1 MNRKTRIKVI
11 MVVSILVISW
21 FSDWSFAEDVSSEP
35 LKSFSE
41 VLNFAVSILSWIWVW
56 FAKWAW
62 EFLTNR
68 WVYWEAL
75 NLDSLL
81 WQYWNVVKNFANFWL
96 WFYFVYVIF
105 KALVG
110 KEQVIKKI
118 KDMLLWILLAWVWI
132 QASWFLIAVIVD
144 VSTITL
150 AAAWSFPS
158 QVVSSSKTS
167 EEAFRSSLS
176 EYLEGDRVKKN
187 SWKLVELFPVNAR
200 SNSLMVTYP
209 VELSWNMNDK
219 ELIDSILP
227 DSKSVSWPLYYI
239 WFSILET
246 NFLPSVDDSSEKWW
260 KATIFNTILQWWTS
274 IVYSLE
280 MLVLFVFSVMR
291 VLYIW
296 MFIILSPVI
305 ILIWCI
311 SKWSWWTDK
320 VSDSW
325 FLKDFTKHLS
335 FSSFFLNVFRPTI
348 IVLLI
353 WLTVIFVSLMKKII
367 LDNADKD
374 VDIWWVKI
382 VSHNDWNSSLWDTT
396 YTTTLDSNLL
406 HFSLVRASQTLMWLL
421 LSIITVILVYVII
434 KVWFSM
440 WWWSDFVSNTIKK
453 AQDLVGKAV
462 WSIPI
467 IPVSSYDSQWVPV
480 KRHISAWSIFDVNT
494 GESKLFDSWRIKKE
508 WEIKNRIADQAAAV
522 EELFWWS
529 DKYSLSAQQEQ
540 KLIWVWNDNQIR
552 WKWLEILQEQ
562 QKIIKSFDD
571 KSWFTLKWD
580 TSNSKTWVNQFTKRL
595 NDVDKSKIAWNY
607 KTEWVEMINWWRD
620 EKNKDNRSLENLFR
634 DSRYVKAYSNLF
646 GLWDKVVNWWDLM
659 NQDISGGN

>member
-1 MNRKTRIKVI
+1 
-11 MVVSILVISW
+11 
-21 FSDWSFAEDVSSEP
+21 
-35 LKSFSE
+35 
-41 VLNFAVSILSWIWVW
+41 
-56 FAKWAW
+56 
-62 EFLTNR
+62 
-68 WVYWEAL
+68 
-75 NLDSLL
+75 
-81 WQYWNVVKNFANFWL
+81 
-96 WFYFVYVIF
+96 
-105 KALVG
+105 
-110 KEQVIKKI
+110 
-118 KDMLLWILLAWVWI
+118 
-132 QASWFLIAVIVD
+132 
-144 VSTITL
+144 
-150 AAAWSFPS
+150 
-158 QVVSSSKTS
+158 
-167 EEAFRSSLS
+167 
-176 EYLEGDRVKKN
+176 
-187 SWKLVELFPVNAR
+187 
-200 SNSLMVTYP
+200 
-209 VELSWNMNDK
+209 
-219 ELIDSILP
+219 
-227 DSKSVSWPLYYI
+227 
-239 WFSILET
+239 
-246 NFLPSVDDSSEKWW
+246 
-260 KATIFNTILQWWTS
+260 
-274 IVYSLE
+274 
-280 MLVLFVFSVMR
+280 
-291 VLYIW
+291 
-296 MFIILSPVI
+296 
-305 ILIWCI
+305 
-311 SKWSWWTDK
+311 
-320 VSDSW
+320 
-325 FLKDFTKHLS
+325 
-335 FSSFFLNVFRPTI
+335 
-348 IVLLI
+348 
-353 WLTVIFVSLMKKII
+353 MKKII
-367 LDNADKD
+367 LDNTDKD